1 MKVLIVDNESPMIAA
16 LKGLLELFCPE
27 VSAIESAQ
35 DIPTGLAL
43 IRYFQPDLLFLDV
56 ELDHGAT
63 GFDLLRQVGNPAF
76 QLVFVTAWDK
86 YAIEAF
92 RFSAVDFLLKPVD
105 PDALQT
111 CVQKASKALKNQH
124 LTEQIEFLLA
134 RLNAPQDSTTKRIAL
149 KDAEHIYYVRTSDIC
164 FCEADGVYTK
174 FFLENQQVIIV
185 SKNLKEYAQILEPL
199 GFLRSHNSFLVNP
212 AKIMRYD
219 KASEQLILEGGFMV
233 PLSHR
238 KKDWVLRELGG

>member
-1 MKVLIVDNESPMIAA
+1 MKVLIIDNER
-16 LKGLLELFCPE
+16 PE
-27 VSAIESAQ
+27 VSAIEAAQ

-43 IRYFQPDLLFLDV
+43 IRHFQPDLLFLDV
-56 ELDHGAT
+56 ELDHGTT
-63 GFDLLRQVGNPAF
+63 GFDLLRQLSNPAF

-105 PDALQT
+105 PEALQN
-111 CVQKASKALKNQH
+111 CIQKTSKTLKNQH
-124 LTEQIEFLLA
+124 LTEQIAYLLA
-134 RLNAPQDSTTKRIAL
+134 RLNTPQDATPKRIVL
-149 KDAEHIYYVRTSDIC
+149 KDAEHIYYVRTSDIYY
-164 FCEADGVYTK
+164 CEADGVYTK
-174 FFLENQQVIIV
+174 FFLENHQVIIV

-212 AKIMRYD
+212 TKITRYD
-219 KASEQLILEGGFMV
+219 KTSEQLILEGGHLV

-238 KKDWVLRELGG
+238 KKDWVLSVLGG